1 MLFWYTPQIHAFHDG
16 TAALGEH
23 LCAVVE
29 RQHAA
34 LRHLH
39 SEIANLRSELR
50 VRGASVQVSDPTP
63 VPASDPGYDHLL
75 FLLQN
80 RRSGPKEKRLAEL
93 QDYVTAIQG
102 RTPPVPEGPWLDI
115 GCGRGDWMTLASA
128 NGHETIGLEDNVA
141 AIEHCLERRLNVIA
155 GDPLATLKGMRDATY
170 SVVAV
175 LQVVERRSPLYV
187 AHLLRAAARV
197 LKPEG
202 LLLFEADNPASLVSA
217 AEELWADPA
226 VTRPWPVST
235 AEFFL
240 QYFGLEVVG
249 RHGVRPYADDESLPF
264 GELEFIQQLNSRL
277 YAPRRYALLA
287 RLPAGALDNV
297 A

>member
-16 TAALGEH
+16 TAVLGEH

-29 RQHAA
+29 KQHAA

-39 SEIANLRSELR
+39 REIANLRSELR
-50 VRGASVQVSDPTP
+50 IRGAVHASDPAP
-63 VPASDPGYDHLL
+63 VPVSDPGYHHLL

-93 QDYVTAIQG
+93 QDYAAAIELQ
-102 RTPPVPEGPWLDI
+102 TPPAPDGPWLDI
-115 GCGRGDWMTLASA
+115 GCGRGDWLTVAAA
-128 NGHETIGLEDNVA
+128 NGREAIGLEDNVA
-141 AIEHCLERRLNVIA
+141 AIEHCRDRRLNVIA

-170 SVVAV
+170 GVVTA
-175 LQVVERRSPLYV
+175 LQVVERCPPMYV

-202 LLLFEADNPASLVSA
+202 FLLFEADNPASLVGA

-249 RHGVRPYADDESLPF
+249 RQGARPYAADEHLPF

-287 RLPAGALDNV
+287 RRPAGALAGV